1 VSRYFEGPNYG
12 AAWKGLQVQTPEI
25 YLDVNE
31 TPRVSNFWFRDNELR
46 STPPFAKIFSGPELK
61 NPCLGTNSFMDAN
74 GVIHTVSFTSN
85 GLFQLSPFNLIASQN
100 PWVALGG
107 SPLTATL
114 PVASRAFANLLYYTN
129 GAPYVQSWD
138 GISNTPVIVSGLTSA
153 AFGGPGSSVG
163 GFYLY
168 EINFQICLLNCNVFN
183 AAALT
188 GFIETASVTSGGAG
202 YAAGDTG
209 NITTGNGNATYL
221 VQTVGGGGVVT
232 LISITNAGSG
242 YTVSSGN
249 STATGGTQ
257 PGSGTGLTIDITA
270 VQSGATPAGSI
281 TNFPQRLWYSA
292 NGIPNQWD
300 PSVNESAGFVDFLDV
315 PDVFTGVMP
324 LGAIAYLFRTNG
336 ITQQTIT
343 GSSLQPYYFDHLWD
357 SEKGIGSV
365 YPYSI
370 AQYGSVGFFVSTEQI
385 YKVSINSFQPI
396 GGGARDAIMADLALA
411 SATPTATV
419 IPAYA
424 YGFIYLTYRISIPMG
439 TFTRH
444 YLYSIEDSSWTRE
457 DSPNVLVTGRGVTV
471 WR

>member
-1 VSRYFEGPNYG
+1 MGPDG
-12 AAWKGLQVQTPEI
+12 
-25 YLDVNE
+25 
-31 TPRVSNFWFRDNELR
+31 
-46 STPPFAKIFSGPELK
+46 K
-61 NPCLGTNSFMDAN
+61 NPVIGGNSFMDAN
-74 GVIHTVSFTSN
+74 GVIHTVWFTSN
-85 GLFQLSPFNLIASQN
+85 GAFQLNPFNSIPSQSPFTAI
-100 PWVALGG
+100 GG
-107 SPLTATL
+107 SPLTPGL

-138 GISNTPVIVSGLTSA
+138 GISDTPVIVSGLTSPI
-153 AFGGPGSSVG
+153 FGGPGSSVG

-183 AAALT
+183 VDSLS
-188 GFIETASVTSGGAG
+188 GFIETASVTAGGSG

-209 NITTGNGNATYL
+209 TITTGNGNATYL
-221 VQTVGGGGVVT
+221 VQTVGGGGAVT
-232 LISITNAGSG
+232 LLEITNAGSG
-242 YTVSSGN
+242 YTVSAGN
-249 STATGGTQ
+249 ATATGGTQ
-257 PGSGTGLTIDITA
+257 PGSGTGLTVDITVVNSA
-270 VQSGATPAGSI
+270 GTPAGST

-300 PSVNESAGFVDFLDV
+300 PTVNESAGFVDFLDV
-315 PDVFTGVMP
+315 PDSFTGVMP

-343 GSSLQPYYFDHLWD
+343 GSSLQPYYFDHLWASD
-357 SEKGIGSV
+357 KGIGSV
-365 YPYSI
+365 YPYTI
-370 AQYGSVGFFVSTEQI
+370 AQYGSVGFFVSTEEI
-385 YKVSINSFQPI
+385 YKVSINSFAPI
-396 GGGARDAIMADLALA
+396 GLGARDAIMADLALA
-411 SATPTATV
+411 SATPVGSV

-444 YLYSIEDSSWTRE
+444 YLFSVEDNQWSRE